1 MSSTERHP
9 LDLLATIEAT
19 LEEAAAEPRGASAA
33 VTRQAAWAA
42 AAAGAPLL
50 SVRTS
55 AARRAT
61 RAAAR
66 PSRSSTKRPAWRVPS
81 RTSADVDAAVG
92 AAAAALRRRP
102 GGCVSVG
109 AGGGAPACRV
119 LLTAE
124 ADAFAAAES
133 ADTKPLRLAQI
144 VDVRAVANFEFFA
157 GMAEH
162 GAAAV
167 ARHGGGPR
175 GDGRDDSLSYSLR
188 KPVGVVGLVTPW
200 NLPLYLLSW
209 KLAPALAMGN
219 SVVAKPSE
227 LTPTTASMLANL
239 LERAGLPPGVFNVV
253 HGAGGDAGRAL
264 CEHPEVGAL
273 SFTGGTETGAA
284 VAAAVAPRFAKLS
297 LELGGKNSLIVF
309 ADCDVDTAVDG
320 AVRASFLNSGQICLC
335 ASRILVEN
343 TPDGFYEKFASA
355 FAARAA
361 ELAVGHPRSAATDLG
376 PVVSAAQKSKVDAHV
391 AAALAL
397 PGAVARCGGPDDA
410 RASSAAAAFGG
421 DGYWVAPTVLD
432 GCAPDSPIS
441 QQEVFGPV
449 VTLHPFESDAHAVE
463 IANGTRY
470 GLAASVWTNDVGRAH
485 GVAQALEAGTVWVNC
500 WLHRELHMPFGGMK
514 ASGVAREGGD
524 ASLDFYSEASTI
536 CVKLG
541 ARAPPPMPGLRA
553 PRFASGVR
561 HFSTVRPR
569 RRRAPPCVHAPR
581 RPSASVPPPPPPRAP
596 TARALSGNRCRP
608 PPPSPPPPTLTT
620 VTWRRRRSRSAR
632 TPTHG
637 ARVSCSSSPGSARAT
652 RRRTRCPAGRSRMLT
667 ARGSTMTRRR
677 RPDRA
682 SLTSA
687 RCSRR
692 TTSRS
697 TTLST

>member
-1 MSSTERHP
+1 M
-9 LDLLATIEAT
+9 LATIEAT

-33 VTRQAAWAA
+33 VTRQAAVRAA

-50 SVRTS
+50 SVRNYIGGEARDASGGTTLPLFDQATGMARGAV
-55 AARRAT
+55 AA
-61 RAAAR
+61 
-66 PSRSSTKRPAWRVPS
+66 SS
-81 RTSADVDAAVG
+81 SADVDAAVG
-92 AAAAALRRRP
+92 AAAAALRD
-102 GGCVSVG
+102 GGWADASPSERAAVLWRAAS
-109 AGGGAPACRV
+109 

-133 ADTKPLRLAQI
+133 ADTGKPLRLAQI
-144 VDVRAVANFEFFA
+144 VDVPRAVANFEFFA

-167 ARHGGGPR
+167 ARHGGGADR
-175 GDGRDDSLSYSLR
+175 GGGLDAALNYVVR

-309 ADCDVDTAVDG
+309 ADCDIDTAVDG

-343 TPDGFYEKFASA
+343 TPDGFYEKFA
-355 FAARAA
+355 
-361 ELAVGHPRSAATDLG
+361 PRSRRRRARRRPPSLRRHRLG
-376 PVVSAAQKSKVDAHV
+376 PSSRRPEIKSRRPRRRSPAP
-391 AAALAL
+391 L
-397 PGAVARCGGPDDA
+397 GAVARCGGPDDA
-410 RASSAAAAFGG
+410 RASAAAVAFGG
-421 DGYWVAPTVLD
+421 DGYRGAHRLD

-441 QQEVFGPV
+441 QQEVFGPA
-449 VTLHPFESDAHAVE
+449 VTLHLFESDAHAVE
-463 IANGTRY
+463 IANGTKY

-485 GVAQALEAGTVWVNC
+485 GVAQALEAGTV
-500 WLHRELHMPFGGMK
+500 
-514 ASGVAREGGD
+514 
-524 ASLDFYSEASTI
+524 
-536 CVKLG
+536 
-541 ARAPPPMPGLRA
+541 
-553 PRFASGVR
+553 
-561 HFSTVRPR
+561 
-569 RRRAPPCVHAPR
+569 
-581 RPSASVPPPPPPRAP
+581 
-596 TARALSGNRCRP
+596 
-608 PPPSPPPPTLTT
+608 
-620 VTWRRRRSRSAR
+620 
-632 TPTHG
+632 
-637 ARVSCSSSPGSARAT
+637 
-652 RRRTRCPAGRSRMLT
+652 
-667 ARGSTMTRRR
+667 GSTAGCT
-677 RPDRA
+677 A
-682 SLTSA
+682 SCT
-687 RCSRR
+687 C
-692 TTSRS
+692 RS
-697 TTLST
+697 EG